1 MSSTPPTRSSGG
13 ASGRSGPSTS
23 KQSSAASP
31 AKPSATATAA
41 AAKPAG
47 PPKASPSVTAVTG
60 GGDGQDSRR
69 VMGYRRQ
76 RFEARKVR
84 RLVRHIDPWSA
95 LKLSVLVAL
104 SLWLITM
111 IASVILWTVARNAGT
126 VSSVEEFVNS
136 TFSLQEWKLDGEF
149 LFRQFSLL
157 SLMFYLGVA
166 GAIVVSTLVF
176 NLISDIIGG
185 IWISV
190 IEEETARPM

>member
-1 MSSTPPTRSSGG
+1 M
-13 ASGRSGPSTS
+13 
-23 KQSSAASP
+23 
-31 AKPSATATAA
+31 
-41 AAKPAG
+41 
-47 PPKASPSVTAVTG
+47 
-60 GGDGQDSRR
+60 
-69 VMGYRRQ
+69 MGYRRQ

-136 TFSLQEWKLDGEF
+136 TFSLQELKLDGEF

-166 GAIVVSTLVF
+166 GAIVVATLVF

>member
-1 MSSTPPTRSSGG
+1 VSSTPPTRSTGG
-13 ASGRSGPSTS
+13 AAGRSGSSTS
-23 KQSSAASP
+23 NQPSS
-31 AKPSATATAA
+31 KPSSTATAA
-41 AAKPAG
+41 TKPAAPSG
-47 PPKASPSVTAVTG
+47 PPTSSPSVSAVTG
-60 GGDGQDSRR
+60 GGDGQDARR

-166 GAIVVSTLVF
+166 GAIVVATLVF